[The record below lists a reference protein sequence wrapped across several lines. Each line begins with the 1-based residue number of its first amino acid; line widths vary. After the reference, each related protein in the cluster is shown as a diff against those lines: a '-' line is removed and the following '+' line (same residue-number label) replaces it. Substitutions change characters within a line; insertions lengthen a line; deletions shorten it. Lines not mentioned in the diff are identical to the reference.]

1 MSTTET
7 AKSDGTG
14 DDHDKRVTKARDVES
29 RCTYTVCSSTSRAE
43 RKGRTRIVQLK
54 QDREISEKENKEDE
68 IRKLGIKYQRRR
80 SDASL
85 NENDDESGDG
95 LSWA

>member
-29 RCTYTVCSSTSRAE
+29 RCTYTVCSGTSRAE

-54 QDREISEKENKEDE
+54 QDREISENKEEE

-95 LSWA
+95 LS